1 MSLLIPKSFST
12 KTGSVQLSDLDTNFT
27 YLTSTINTALDITG
41 TAVTLANT
49 LTVNG
54 ASGASVLLRNGGDL
68 QLFNADNTGNV
79 SLYCDTNGVLH
90 VNSINVNTINV
101 LTGAVSYFAM
111 NAAPTGWLKAN
122 GAAISRTTYS
132 SLFSAIS
139 TNFGV
144 GDGSTTFNVPDLRGE
159 FIRAWDDG
167 RGVDSG
173 RSFGSVQSEMINQHK
188 HWISSMAVDDR
199 NISTTGAN
207 SQEYGIVAD
216 AGTYSS
222 DDPNKGTGRY
232 TRNDPGFGTNNETR
246 PRNISLLACIKF

>member
-159 FIRAWDDG
+159 FLRAWDDS

-173 RSFGSVQSEMINQHK
+173 RSFGSAQAHDWKGFNMTNTRQNSFDYSHGPVYMGKSTSGYIGNLFTGGWQAPAAAIGTQWDGSEI
-188 HWISSMAVDDR
+188 
-199 NISTTGAN
+199 
-207 SQEYGIVAD
+207 
-216 AGTYSS
+216 
-222 DDPNKGTGRY
+222 
-232 TRNDPGFGTNNETR
+232 R
-246 PRNISLLACIKF
+246 PRNVALLACIKF